1 MRSFKTLTNAANRR
15 KTMGTFKLLTDAA
28 NRRKTM
34 GTLELLT
41 DAANR
46 RKTMGNLKLLTES
59 MQYNF
64 ELALNHV
71 RVIRSFFF
79 STNFQHKR
87 HANSET

>member
-1 MRSFKTLTNAANRR
+1 
-15 KTMGTFKLLTDAA
+15 MGTLKLLTDAA

-34 GTLELLT
+34 GTLKLLT

-46 RKTMGNLKLLTES
+46 RKTMGTLKLLTES

-71 RVIRSFFF
+71 
-79 STNFQHKR
+79 
-87 HANSET
+87 